1 MPTAQR
7 QAQAALDHA
16 RPVLARLA
24 SDRHPEEMAADILEL
39 WEDAQAAMRAL
50 LGGSALGGTAL
61 VKELRT
67 RNVLSLDQAHSLV
80 GLASLRERVEQP
92 AYTPTDADAQAARV
106 AIQQLEAAVMA
117 PPAPAGVHSSY
128 APGASAPMV
137 PPRTEESPPIEVV
150 PPPSASRAGGLRGLL
165 TIIGA
170 IVVLVGGVWWFL
182 ARDGGDAALQR
193 GIAAYERGDRS
204 AARSAFAEA
213 ARDNPKSALPHIY
226 LGRMARDDGDAQ
238 TAVRELEMAIRI
250 EPASAL
256 AQREMAAHLLA
267 ARNYDLARRFYI
279 RAIELDPNDRTA
291 LGFLGC
297 TLIRMGRIPEGM
309 RFLQRAGQG
318 SWSVCAQAA
327 MPPVP
332 PPVPPTQ

>member
-1 MPTAQR
+1 
-7 QAQAALDHA
+7 
-16 RPVLARLA
+16 
-24 SDRHPEEMAADILEL
+24 
-39 WEDAQAAMRAL
+39 
-50 LGGSALGGTAL
+50 
-61 VKELRT
+61 VKELRQ
-67 RNVLSLDQAHSLV
+67 RNVLSLDQAHALV

-92 AYTPTDADAQAARV
+92 AYAPTDADAQVARV

-117 PPAPAGVHSSY
+117 PPAASVPTGGF
-128 APGASAPMV
+128 APVA
-137 PPRTEESPPIEVV
+137 PPRVEEALPIEVV

-165 TIIGA
+165 AIIGLV
-170 IVVLVGGVWWFL
+170 VVLAGGAWWFL

-193 GIAAYERGDRS
+193 GIAAYERGDRA
-204 AARSAFAEA
+204 AARSAFADA
-213 ARDNPKSALPHIY
+213 ARDDPKSALPHIY
-226 LGRMARDDGDAQ
+226 LGRMAREEGDAQ

-291 LGFLGC
+291 QGFLGC
-297 TLIRMGRIPEGM
+297 TLIRMGRVPEGM

-318 SWSVCAQAA
+318 SWSTCAQSM
-327 MPPVP
+327 MPVSP